1 MFADPSTTV
10 NVCTVVEQQLN
21 DAAVSPLAGDVQR
34 CHTVLHHTNNNDDL
48 LLKPPC
54 IAVAIAVLIGVTSY
68 GALGHVPP
76 PLTRACVC
84 TPIWQFLFTH
94 ISSGQW

>member
-76 PLTRACVC
+76 P
-84 TPIWQFLFTH
+84 PPH
-94 ISSGQW
+94 